1 MGIERS
7 LKEVGKILN
16 RLTRDRVIKG
26 FVLIGGLSVSTWGV
40 PRATKDI
47 DLLISLES
55 IHEMKAFR
63 KALDGEGLKTKLL
76 RGGPSDPVPYLL
88 KAFHED
94 VPVDMLI
101 ATSKWEDEAVEA
113 AVLVKLGKVGIP
125 VIPVEYLIVM
135 KLKAGGPRDILD
147 AEELLQTGRLDM
159 ESLER
164 LAKRLRVDKRLEK
177 VRRGSR

>member
-1 MGIERS
+1 
-7 LKEVGKILN
+7 
-16 RLTRDRVIKG
+16 
-26 FVLIGGLSVSTWGV
+26 
-40 PRATKDI
+40 
-47 DLLISLES
+47 
-55 IHEMKAFR
+55 
-63 KALDGEGLKTKLL
+63 
-76 RGGPSDPVPYLL
+76 
-88 KAFHED
+88 
-94 VPVDMLI
+94 MLI